1 MQKTF
6 VRYTLVI
13 ITIAVSFILFIN
25 FLFTMRTFETQ
36 QYNTFYTKI
45 EQVIHTL
52 ENNQAELDII
62 KQNLDEDY
70 LIRAKAAA
78 YSLAQLEEMDVE
90 EMEYLANLF
99 NVDEVHFI
107 DEKGFIRYSS
117 VSQYVG
123 INMDDHP
130 QTREFLQI
138 LESDDKDAYIIQKLQ
153 PNAAENKIMKYVGVA
168 AKGQK
173 GVVQVGFE
181 PTRQIEAQ
189 SRNTYEYIFSKF
201 PTDIGEEIFVV
212 NRTTGEILGHSGGMD
227 REFNQAC
234 YKLEELKGCTE
245 GTYKEGENG
254 KMMYVVSKEY
264 EDVLIC
270 AILQKDILF
279 QKIWKNVY
287 YSLWY
292 LLFVEAAVILLLNYL
307 IKQKVVNG
315 IHAIIENLSAITNGN
330 LDTTVTVG
338 GNKELETL
346 SAGINAMVKS
356 IVNSSNRISEI
367 IELSG
372 IPLAA
377 FEYEKGI
384 QHVFVTSGLKEL
396 LNIPDNKAR
405 GLYRNSVLFHQYIC
419 DITKTP
425 IEGETD
431 IYQIHDS
438 QYIRIHMV
446 ESVRGYMG
454 VVIDVT
460 KDIMDKQKMQYE
472 NTHDQLTGLY
482 KFRYFTQLAA
492 ELLQHMQKGKLCAAV
507 MLDLDNFKAI
517 NDTFG
522 HDTGDLYLQKFAEI
536 MQSMPSDHFLT
547 ARRSGD
553 EFCMMVFDCGSKL
566 EIEDCLDYFYQV
578 LGKISLVLSDTK
590 SITIKASGGFAWTAD
605 AKDNISDLLKHA
617 DEALYTMKKDRK
629 GFYLEYKKE
638 E

>member
-13 ITIAVSFILFIN
+13 ITIAVSLILFIN

-287 YSLWY
+287 YSLW
-292 LLFVEAAVILLLNYL
+292 
-307 IKQKVVNG
+307 KQ
-315 IHAIIENLSAITNGN
+315 
-330 LDTTVTVG
+330 
-338 GNKELETL
+338 
-346 SAGINAMVKS
+346 
-356 IVNSSNRISEI
+356 R
-367 IELSG
+367 
-372 IPLAA
+372 
-377 FEYEKGI
+377 
-384 QHVFVTSGLKEL
+384 
-396 LNIPDNKAR
+396 
-405 GLYRNSVLFHQYIC
+405 
-419 DITKTP
+419 
-425 IEGETD
+425 
-431 IYQIHDS
+431 
-438 QYIRIHMV
+438 
-446 ESVRGYMG
+446 
-454 VVIDVT
+454 
-460 KDIMDKQKMQYE
+460 
-472 NTHDQLTGLY
+472 
-482 KFRYFTQLAA
+482 
-492 ELLQHMQKGKLCAAV
+492 
-507 MLDLDNFKAI
+507 
-517 NDTFG
+517 
-522 HDTGDLYLQKFAEI
+522 
-536 MQSMPSDHFLT
+536 
-547 ARRSGD
+547 
-553 EFCMMVFDCGSKL
+553 
-566 EIEDCLDYFYQV
+566 
-578 LGKISLVLSDTK
+578 
-590 SITIKASGGFAWTAD
+590 
-605 AKDNISDLLKHA
+605 
-617 DEALYTMKKDRK
+617 
-629 GFYLEYKKE
+629 
-638 E
+638 

>member
-173 GVVQVGFE
+173 GIVQVGFE

-245 GTYKEGENG
+245 GAYKEGENG

-315 IHAIIENLSAITNGN
+315 IHTIIENLSAITNGN

-384 QHVFVTSGLKEL
+384 RHVFVTSGLKEL
-396 LNIPDNKAR
+396 LNIPDDKAR
-405 GLYRNSVLFHQYIC
+405 GLYRNSVLFHQYIY
-419 DITKTP
+419 DIKKTP

-431 IYQIHDS
+431 IYQIHGS

-492 ELLQHMQKGKLCAAV
+492 ELLQRMQKGKLCAAV

-605 AKDNISDLLKHA
+605 AKDSISDLLKHA

>member
-173 GVVQVGFE
+173 GIVQVGFE

-227 REFNQAC
+227 RAFNQAC

-245 GTYKEGENG
+245 GAYKEGENG

-315 IHAIIENLSAITNGN
+315 IHTIIENLSAITNGN

-384 QHVFVTSGLKEL
+384 RHVFVTSGLKEL
-396 LNIPDNKAR
+396 LNIADDKAR

-419 DITKTP
+419 DIKKTP
-425 IEGETD
+425 IEGEND
-431 IYQIHDS
+431 IYQIHGS

-492 ELLQHMQKGKLCAAV
+492 ELLQRMQKGKLCAAV

-605 AKDNISDLLKHA
+605 TKDNISDLLKHA